1 MPSRPGSVCLSP
13 GCAAV
18 VPAGAGGWC
27 DAHRPTSS
35 DERGSAAS
43 RGYGAR
49 WRRLRRMIL
58 SRSPLC
64 ADPFGDHAA
73 AGRVELATDV
83 DHIVPRRDGGSDHA
97 ANLQTLCHSCHSRKT
112 AAERARWEGG
122 GKSLTAGVAGL

>member
-49 WRRLRRMIL
+49 HRRLRKMVL
-58 SRSPLC
+58 SEEPLC
-64 ADPFGDHAA
+64 RDIYGEHAA
-73 AGRVELATDV
+73 AGRVELSTDM
-83 DHIVPRRDGGSDHA
+83 DHIIPLSRGGTNRRS
-97 ANLQTLCHSCHSRKT
+97 NLQGLCHSCHSRKT
-112 AAERARWEGG
+112 AMERAGR
-122 GKSLTAGVAGL
+122 GVVNR